1 MLQAVLAE
9 MVLQAEQVEL
19 GRQELLDTLV
29 EQAELVLV
37 VLVEMERKV
46 ELAEL
51 VALVV

>member
-1 MLQAVLAE
+1 MELE
-9 MVLQAEQVEL
+9 EQVK
-19 GRQELLDTLV
+19 QVLLDILV